1 MVNRK
6 KSRQLAT
13 KISLFVGLISGS
25 SLYSQ
30 IAPSKYFVPFSNKK
44 NTQYSTQ
51 RPLEFLS
58 KAAVLRRL
66 QHGIAITAQD
76 FPVNAE
82 YIQEVKAQGNVKVLY
97 SLKWFNGVVIE
108 TEDSIAIDKIEQ
120 LPFVKSTIRQEFNNF
135 ITNRKNHQKWNIE
148 LAISEETPFADTLYG
163 ATWPQTQMLNLISL
177 HQNGNLG
184 QEMRIGIF
192 DSGFAGADTLE
203 VFQPSFANGRVE
215 ATIDIVDGG
224 KIKFDKHSHGTHVW
238 STMAGNSAY
247 RFVGTAPEA
256 IYSLFRTEDVNSE
269 YIIEEFNWVAA
280 AEIADSM
287 GIDIINTSLGYTQ
300 FDDPNMNHVYSDLD
314 GNRTPAAIG
323 ADIAASKGMLLVV
336 SAGNNGA
343 ESWVYISTPADADS
357 VLTVGAVNSQGV
369 YAPFSSLGYAADG
382 DIKPNVM
389 ALGQGAAVW
398 TYGNQPAT
406 TNGTSFSG
414 PIMAGA
420 VACLWQ
426 NNRDK
431 TNMEI
436 IAAVEQSASFYN
448 EPNQRYGY
456 GIPDFALAQE
466 ILTQNR
472 TKTSSQNWHIY
483 PNPSSESP
491 LQIRFTGK
499 GNETVEIVVH
509 STNGHLL
516 YHQTVPTQ
524 FREFTVAPS
533 VNWPA
538 GSYLVELKSKEE
550 KHQFTWIKVDK

>member
-6 KSRQLAT
+6 KSKQLAA
-13 KISLFVGLISGS
+13 KISLFVGLLSSS

-30 IAPSKYFVPFSNKK
+30 IAPSKYFVPFSNKS
-44 NTQYSTQ
+44 NTQYSTEK
-51 RPLEFLS
+51 PLEFLS
-58 KAAVLRRL
+58 KSAVLRRL
-66 QHGIAITAQD
+66 QQGIAITAQD
-76 FPVNAE
+76 FPVNKE
-82 YIQEVKAQGNVKVLY
+82 YIQEVKAQGHVKVLY

-120 LPFVKSTIRQEFNNF
+120 LPFVKGSIRQEFNNF
-135 ITNRKNHQKWNIE
+135 ITNRKKHQKWDIQLE
-148 LAISEETPFADTLYG
+148 ISEESEFADTLYG
-163 ATWPQTQMLNLISL
+163 AAWPQAQMLNLISL
-177 HQNGNLG
+177 HQEGNLG

-215 ATIDIVDGG
+215 ATFDLVDGG
-224 KIKFDKHSHGTHVW
+224 EILFDKHSHGTHVW

-280 AEIADSM
+280 AELADSM
-287 GIDIINTSLGYTQ
+287 GIDIINTSLGYTE

-336 SAGNNGA
+336 SAGNNGDD
-343 ESWVYISTPADADS
+343 SWVYISTPADADS

-382 DIKPNVM
+382 DVKPNVM

-398 TYGNQPAT
+398 TYGNQAAL

-456 GIPDFALAQE
+456 GIPDFSLAQE
-466 ILTQNR
+466 ILSEKR
-472 TKTSSQNWHIY
+472 AKTSVNQWSIY
-483 PNPSSESP
+483 PNPGAASP
-491 LQIRFTGK
+491 LQIRYTGK
-499 GNETVEIVVH
+499 GNETAKITIH
-509 STNGHLL
+509 STSGTLMYNRSIE
-516 YHQTVPTQ
+516 TS
-524 FREFTVAPS
+524 FREFTLPTS
-533 VNWPA
+533 VEWPA
-538 GSYLVELKSKEE
+538 GSYLIELDFRGE
-550 KHQFTWIKVDK
+550 KQQFTWIKLDK